1 MVQVLVVD
9 DNPALR
15 LVARA
20 MLEAAGYEV
29 TEAGDGDGAVRAFRE
44 QAFDLVLCDLDM
56 PDKDGA
62 ETIRELR
69 ALDPGVRVVAMSGG
83 HRICPGLDL
92 VRLAR
97 GLGAEEGLR
106 KPFGRLALVAAVER
120 ALRAPA
126 VAEAPRR

>member
-29 TEAGDGDGAVRAFRE
+29 TEAGDGESAIRAFRE
-44 QAFDLVLCDLDM
+44 EAFDLVLCDLDM

-62 ETIRELR
+62 ETIQELR

-83 HRICPGLDL
+83 HRSCPGLVL

-120 ALRAPA
+120 GLGVPALP
-126 VAEAPRR
+126 